1 MKAVKIFTYNPKNQ
15 KSEFEIYALSKGLN
29 TGKPLDI
36 PCPNCFVI
44 SCRNAQELDVYR
56 IMLFGLWKTKAFHQ
70 LLVGSVI
77 PFIRINDFKN
87 LIFEQI
93 KHIQGKEQVFTND
106 FQKVKSLEQK
116 ERAMYEQLLL
126 ISELKR
132 IYIARHLKR

>member
-15 KSEFEIYALSKGLN
+15 KSDFEYYALSKGLN
-29 TGKPLDI
+29 SGKPLDI

-44 SCRNAQELDVYR
+44 SCCNAQELDIYR
-56 IMLFGLWKTKAFHQ
+56 SLLFGLWKAKAFHQ

-87 LIFEQI
+87 FVFEQVSHL
-93 KHIQGKEQVFTND
+93 KGKEKAFKKDVQRT
-106 FQKVKSLEQK
+106 KILEQQEK
-116 ERAMYEQLLL
+116 RLQEQILL

>member
-15 KSEFEIYALSKGLN
+15 KSDFEFYALSKGLN
-29 TGKPLDI
+29 SGKPLDI

-44 SCRNAQELDVYR
+44 SCRNAQELDVCR
-56 IMLFGLWKTKAFHQ
+56 NLLFGLWKTKAFHQ

-77 PFIRINDFKN
+77 PFIRITDFKN
-87 LIFEQI
+87 FVFEQVSHL
-93 KHIQGKEQVFTND
+93 KGKEKAFKKDLQRT
-106 FQKVKSLEQK
+106 KILEQQEK
-116 ERAMYEQLLL
+116 RLQEQILL

>member
-1 MKAVKIFTYNPKNQ
+1 MKAVKIITYNPKNQ
-15 KSEFEIYALSKGLN
+15 KSEFEFYALSKGLN
-29 TGKPLDI
+29 SGKPLDT

-44 SCRNAQELDVYR
+44 SCRNAQELDVCR
-56 IMLFGLWKTKAFHQ
+56 NLLFGLWKTKAFHQ

-87 LIFEQI
+87 LILEQI
-93 KHIQGKEQVFTND
+93 KHIKDKEQVFTND
-106 FQKVKSLEQK
+106 VQKVKSLEQK

-132 IYIARHLKR
+132 IYIARHLKK

>member
-15 KSEFEIYALSKGLN
+15 KSEFEFYALSKGLN
-29 TGKPLDI
+29 SGKPLDI

-44 SCRNAQELDVYR
+44 SCRNAQELDIYR
-56 IMLFGLWKTKAFHQ
+56 SLLFGVWKAKAFHQ

-87 LIFEQI
+87 LILEQI
-93 KHIQGKEQVFTND
+93 KHIQGKEQVFAND
-106 FQKVKSLEQK
+106 VQKVKTLEQK

>member
-1 MKAVKIFTYNPKNQ
+1 MKAIKIFTYNPKNQ
-15 KSEFEIYALSKGLN
+15 KSAFEFYALSKGLN

-56 IMLFGLWKTKAFHQ
+56 SMLFGLWKTEAFHQ

-77 PFIRINDFKN
+77 PFIRINDFKDF
-87 LIFEQI
+87 IFEQI
-93 KHIQGKEQVFTND
+93 NYVKGKEQVFTND
-106 FQKVKSLEQK
+106 VQKVKALEQK

-126 ISELKR
+126 ISELKH
-132 IYIARHLKR
+132 IYISRHLKR

>member
-1 MKAVKIFTYNPKNQ
+1 MKAVKIITYNPKNQ
-15 KSEFEIYALSKGLN
+15 KSEFEFYALSKGLN
-29 TGKPLDI
+29 SGKPLDI

-44 SCRNAQELDVYR
+44 FCRNAQDLDVYR
-56 IMLFGLWKTKAFHQ
+56 SLLFGLWKTKAFHQ

-87 LIFEQI
+87 FIFEQI
-93 KHIQGKEQVFTND
+93 LHLQEK
-106 FQKVKSLEQK
+106 QKSYQKDVQKFKALEQK

>member
-15 KSEFEIYALSKGLN
+15 KSDFEFYALSKGLN
-29 TGKPLDI
+29 SGKPLGI

-44 SCRNAQELDVYR
+44 SCRNTEELDVYR
-56 IMLFGLWKTKAFHQ
+56 SLLFGLWKAKAFHQ

-87 LIFEQI
+87 LILEQV
-93 KHIQGKEQVFTND
+93 KHIKGKEQVFTND
-106 FQKVKSLEQK
+106 VQKVKALEQK

>member
-15 KSEFEIYALSKGLN
+15 KSEFEFYTLSKGLN
-29 TGKPLDI
+29 SGKPLDT

-44 SCRNAQELDVYR
+44 SCCNTQELDIYR
-56 IMLFGLWKTKAFHQ
+56 SLLFGLWKAKAFHQ

-93 KHIQGKEQVFTND
+93 KHIKGKEQVFTND
-106 FQKVKSLEQK
+106 V
-116 ERAMYEQLLL
+116 
-126 ISELKR
+126 
-132 IYIARHLKR
+132 

>member
-15 KSEFEIYALSKGLN
+15 KSDFEFYALSKGLN
-29 TGKPLDI
+29 SGKPLDV

-44 SCRNAQELDVYR
+44 SCRNVEELDQYR
-56 IMLFGLWKTKAFHQ
+56 TLLFGLWKAKSFHPF
-70 LLVGSVI
+70 LVGSVI
-77 PFIRINDFKN
+77 PFIRIGDFKN
-87 LIFEQI
+87 FVFEQASHL
-93 KHIQGKEQVFTND
+93 KSKEPAFRKD
-106 FQKVKSLEQK
+106 VKKFKTLEQK

>member
-15 KSEFEIYALSKGLN
+15 KSEFEFYALSKGLN

-44 SCRNAQELDVYR
+44 SCLNAQEMDIYR
-56 IMLFGLWKTKAFHQ
+56 SLLFGLWKTKAFHQ

-77 PFIRINDFKN
+77 PFIRINDFKKF
-87 LIFEQI
+87 IFEQI
-93 KHIQGKEQVFTND
+93 NYVKDKEQVFTND
-106 FQKVKSLEQK
+106 IQKVKALEQK

-126 ISELKR
+126 ISELKF
-132 IYIARHLKR
+132 IYIARHLKK

>member
-15 KSEFEIYALSKGLN
+15 KLAFEFYALSKGLN

-44 SCRNAQELDVYR
+44 SCRSAQEMDIYR
-56 IMLFGLWKTKAFHQ
+56 SLLFGLWKTKAFHQ

-77 PFIRINDFKN
+77 PFIRINDFKSF
-87 LIFEQI
+87 IFEQAN
-93 KHIQGKEQVFTND
+93 HLQGKELAFKKDVG
-106 FQKVKSLEQK
+106 KVKALEQK
-116 ERAMYEQLLL
+116 ERLMYEQLLL

-132 IYIARHLKR
+132 IYIARHLKK